1 MNTSYYLEVREGGIT
16 ALNSFCLIKP
26 ISNIHSER
34 CIESTNKMLVSI
46 SFVRTNLCEVFLHYS
61 RLFLDNAALTSLQD
75 ETELRKP

>member
-1 MNTSYYLEVREGGIT
+1 
-16 ALNSFCLIKP
+16 
-26 ISNIHSER
+26 
-34 CIESTNKMLVSI
+34 MLVSI